1 MLQWLA
7 AVGAVVCRQLGFP
20 SVHPNPAQ
28 WRLQQ
33 QTSTTTAG
41 TLAVQCGGGEE
52 DLTRR
57 SCVTWRD
64 GDWVTSHHLLYSRI
78 YHSSW
83 DSPLGILLLGGT
95 SASTAELL
103 HQNGTTTILFYL
115 IDNLR

>member
-1 MLQWLA
+1 MRHVSLTVL
-7 AVGAVVCRQLGFP
+7 CRDLP
-20 SVHPNPAQ
+20 HP
-28 WRLQQ
+28 RHGHTHTGL
-33 QTSTTTAG
+33 T
-41 TLAVQCGGGEE
+41 VCGGGEG
-52 DLTRR
+52 DVTRR
-57 SCVTWRD
+57 SCVTWRG